1 MFRSSSDT
9 SSVTSSPAHAAAAT
23 AASPA
28 HREDSDYNGQSQVLE
43 QAYSLLLA
51 YCIDSFQS
59 QCVFIVSDYNNP
71 PLFL

>member
-43 QAYSLLLA
+43 QAYSLLCRKFPEPMCL
-51 YCIDSFQS
+51 YCF
-59 QCVFIVSDYNNP
+59 
-71 PLFL
+71 